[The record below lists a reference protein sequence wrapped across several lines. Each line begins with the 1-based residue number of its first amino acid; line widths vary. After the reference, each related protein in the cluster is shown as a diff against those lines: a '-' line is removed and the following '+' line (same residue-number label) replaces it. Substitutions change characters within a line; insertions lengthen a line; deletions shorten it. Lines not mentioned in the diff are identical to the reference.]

1 MSHRAGAAASPSPS
15 RSSGATTRTRDPV
28 TLAQPHARLLRRYGT
43 ASGEVLAL
51 ADGRPA
57 LLEPVVAGLPYTG
70 AEVLYAAREE
80 MAGTLDDVLSRRTR
94 AMIQR
99 AQDTMDAAAAVATLI
114 APDMG
119 WSESDVRDQV
129 ARFTEACQKE
139 LLTAGLD
146 LP

>member
-1 MSHRAGAAASPSPS
+1 M
-15 RSSGATTRTRDPV
+15 
-28 TLAQPHARLLRRYGT
+28 
-43 ASGEVLAL
+43 LAL
-51 ADGRPA
+51 ADGRPE

-99 AQDTMDAAAAVATLI
+99 AQATMDAAAAVATLI

-119 WSESDVRDQV
+119 WNESRRRDQA

>member
-1 MSHRAGAAASPSPS
+1 M
-15 RSSGATTRTRDPV
+15 
-28 TLAQPHARLLRRYGT
+28 
-43 ASGEVLAL
+43 
-51 ADGRPA
+51 
-57 LLEPVVAGLPYTG
+57 PYIG
-70 AEVLYAAREE
+70 AELVYAAREE

-94 AMIQR
+94 PMIQR
-99 AQDTMDAAAAVATLI
+99 AQATMEAATAVADLI

-119 WSESDVRDQV
+119 WDEAEVREQA

>member
-1 MSHRAGAAASPSPS
+1 M
-15 RSSGATTRTRDPV
+15 GATTKTRDPV
-28 TLAQPHARLLRRYGT
+28 TLAQPHARLLGRYGT
-43 ASGEVLAL
+43 ASAEVLAL
-51 ADGRPA
+51 ADGRPD
-57 LLEPVVAGLPYTG
+57 LLEPVVAGLPYIG
-70 AEVLYAAREE
+70 AEVVYAAREE

-99 AQDTMDAAAAVATLI
+99 AEATMEAATAVAELI

-119 WSESDVRDQV
+119 WDQEEVGEQV